1 MRFACGH
8 GYHETMSNPKRT
20 LLAGLAGGI
29 LGISLAGAGF
39 WLAARERVP
48 ADLPRQDAALL
59 AQVLDR
65 IQADYVERT
74 DGHELMASAI
84 RGMVGKLDPHSAF
97 MDAREFEDLKIATEG
112 NYSGIGVEV
121 TLESGS
127 IIIISPIDA
136 SPAAR
141 AGIRAGDQIVAVD
154 GHAVEGAAL
163 ADSVARIRGAPGTIV
178 NLSVGRQSAA
188 APLEFAIERAIVS
201 VHSVRYQ
208 LLEPGYGYLRISQF
222 SETTGADVGQALGA
236 LQKLAAGRLRGIV
249 LDLRNNPGGV
259 LDAAVEVSD
268 AFLERGV
275 IVTAE
280 GRAPEAT
287 FRMDAAAGDLAHGA
301 RIAVLVNQGSASA
314 AEIVAGALHDNGRAT
329 LFGRRTFGKGSVQTV
344 LPLADGQALK
354 LTTSRYFTP
363 SGVSIH
369 QRGIEP
375 DVPLPDVA
383 PADDPHAPLAGR
395 DSDVR
400 AAVAWLKGENPA
412 LVAAKTVP
420 AHQ

>member
-1 MRFACGH
+1 
-8 GYHETMSNPKRT
+8 MSNPKRT
-20 LLAGLAGGI
+20 LLTGLAGGI
-29 LGISLAGAGF
+29 MGIALAGAGF
-39 WLAARERVP
+39 WLAGRQHA
-48 ADLPRQDAALL
+48 ATDLPREDAELL
-59 AQVLDR
+59 AEVLDR
-65 IQADYVERT
+65 IQTDYVERT
-74 DGHELMASAI
+74 DDHELMSSAI
-84 RGMVGKLDPHSAF
+84 RGMVGELDPHSAF
-97 MDAREFEDLKIATEG
+97 MNAREFEDLKIATEG

-121 TLESGS
+121 TLESGA

-141 AGIRAGDQIVAVD
+141 AGIRAGDKIVAVD
-154 GHAVEGAAL
+154 GQAVEGAAL
-163 ADSVARIRGAPGTIV
+163 ADSVARIRGAPGTV
-178 NLSVGRQSAA
+178 VHLSVGRQSAA
-188 APLEFAIERAIVS
+188 TPLEFAIERAIVS
-201 VHSVRYQ
+201 VHSVRYE

-222 SETTGADVGQALGA
+222 SETTGPDVGEALGA
-236 LQKLAAGRLRGIV
+236 LQKLAAGRLHGIV

-268 AFLERGV
+268 AFLERGI

-329 LFGRRTFGKGSVQTV
+329 LFGRKTFGKGSVQTV

-383 PADDPHAPLAGR
+383 TPNGQHAPFAEK

-400 AAVAWLKGENPA
+400 AAVAWLKDENPA